1 MLMNNTL
8 YLCLFQQ
15 SIASFFCFARTLML
29 CENKVVCVCV
39 CQLHTSFCR
48 HRCTLLESPDCG
60 HTRCSRDKVR
70 PALKSKSATYRIRS
84 PRMNR
89 SVDLGGTASQPRS
102 RECTEQQMTLTL
114 KGPRCCSEVWVLG
127 KVDAFKEQPGALMFV
142 SRNGSEPEAEK
153 QKPIIIDRKED
164 LIPIELPYC
173 LKCCSLGLRL
183 AMKVHD
189 CCHKC

>member
-1 MLMNNTL
+1 MHVLTPASSLLIYFTDFRLIVPSNCLNQMLMNNTL
-8 YLCLFQQ
+8 YLCRFQQ

-48 HRCTLLESPDCG
+48 HRCTLLESPGCG

-114 KGPRCCSEVWVLG
+114 KGP
-127 KVDAFKEQPGALMFV
+127 
-142 SRNGSEPEAEK
+142 
-153 QKPIIIDRKED
+153 
-164 LIPIELPYC
+164 
-173 LKCCSLGLRL
+173 
-183 AMKVHD
+183 
-189 CCHKC
+189 